1 MEFFCTQCQ
10 KRHPVEDIAADMWS
24 ICKADI
30 LTGLTGLVWRMQE
43 ELGQKLSEEISD
55 LRDILISF
63 INKVDNVED
72 MADMKT
78 FEEQESAAASF
89 RVREQV
95 KAAFA
100 LRPADARSTPGAKS
114 QGNLVKIPYT
124 VPLSKIVSLYT
135 SCVSGKERSD
145 MEKIVLH
152 IPDEWMEENLYAKD
166 VILYLDDNGVLDKVT
181 DLNNVPIQ
189 SGDVLLGFR
198 RVCSHCGKLLSR
210 AAGFAPEIVVAL
222 SGSPRAGKSS
232 CMVAMISSLLNQM
245 CPGIR
250 IIPQPNDDVWNFMKT
265 EVDFFNQCK
274 KVTKTPNLQQEV
286 PVYSMLLE
294 LNDRSKT
301 RRVLTVVDMPGEFWQ
316 TGTGLTAEFFEQYS
330 GLYRNIDCIWFVT
343 SKPTVRLSSSD
354 IPENEKKR
362 LVAETSETAEVIYQ
376 ASPSNLESNLSMLKS
391 HLSSHKQEMPP
402 LLVIV
407 SKPDYIVSPVDE
419 EATRTYRMFPLDQDV
434 VGVSADDL
442 TSLIRHDNQQIYG
455 MYVSSLFSH
464 GKDVRDYISDCNSL
478 FISAVESNC
487 ADRFYVALSA
497 YGQPA
502 LERESPMRR
511 KPTPYHELYPLLWT
525 LLITGCTRAY
535 HNCNWI
541 TKNFLGRIVDN
552 TPSLVGVVFPYS
564 KVQQMIHQAQQKD
577 KRRAEDLKII
587 YRDLSNNLFMR
598 DGKYAVSDIPHKRG

>member
-30 LTGLTGLVWRMQE
+30 LSGLTGLVWRMQE
-43 ELGQKLSEEISD
+43 ELGKKLGDEISD
-55 LRDILISF
+55 LRDNLISF

-78 FEEQESAAASF
+78 SEEQEAAAASF
-89 RVREQV
+89 RIREQV

-100 LRPADARSTPGAKS
+100 LRPVDAAKAPGAKA
-114 QGNLVKIPYT
+114 QGNLIKVTYT
-124 VPLSKIVSLYT
+124 VSLSKIVSLYL
-135 SCVSGKERSD
+135 SCVSQKDRDD
-145 MEKIVLH
+145 MDKIVLH
-152 IPDEWMEENLYAKD
+152 IPDEWLLENLYAKD

-189 SGDVLLGFR
+189 SGSVLLGFR

-232 CMVAMISSLLNQM
+232 CMVAMISSLLDQM

-265 EVDFFNQCK
+265 EVGFFSQCK
-274 KVTKTPNLQQEV
+274 KVEKTPNLQQEV
-286 PVYSMLLE
+286 PAYSVLLE
-294 LNDRSKT
+294 LNDQSKT
-301 RRVLTVVDMPGEFWQ
+301 KRVLTVVDMPGEFWQ
-316 TGTGLTAEFFEQYS
+316 VGSGLTAEFFEQYS

-343 SKPTVRLSSSD
+343 SKATIRLSQSE
-354 IPENEKKR
+354 IPENKKQE
-362 LVAETSETAEVIYQ
+362 LISLTSEDAEVIYQ
-376 ASPSNLESNLSMLKS
+376 ANPTNLESNLNMLKK
-391 HLSSHKQEMPP
+391 HLNSFKQDMPP
-402 LLVIV
+402 VLVIV
-407 SKPDYIVSPVDE
+407 SKPDFIISTVDE
-419 EATRTYRMFPLDQDV
+419 EKTQDFRLFPLNQDV
-434 VGVSADDL
+434 VGASAEDIA
-442 TSLIRHDNQQIYG
+442 SLIRHDNQRIYG

-464 GKDVRDYISDCNSL
+464 GKDVRDYIYDCNSQ

-487 ADRFYVALSA
+487 PDRFYVALSA

-502 LERESPMRR
+502 LERESPIKK

-552 TPSLVGVVFPYS
+552 TPSLEGVVFPYS
-564 KVQQMIHQAQQKD
+564 KVQQMIQQAQLKD